1 MAGGPAAT
9 SDPEV
14 TSKVETA
21 RHRAETWV
29 EAGRAPSG
37 SPLPSSRAPGLWA
50 SFPRANVRRARVSP
64 QGGRAVPAPGL
75 AHPEARGPLSRSQDA
90 RSATPVRLPRP
101 AWRDGSDRVSA
112 EARRSEGGKGPS
124 ARPPFLPGLRACLP
138 PNRPPGGRV
147 VTWAARH
154 AAPGPRLPTGSWR
167 PHADRDGNTF
177 SAQITDLQL
186 SPKPE
191 GK

>member
-21 RHRAETWV
+21 RHRAETWA
-29 EAGRAPSG
+29 EARRALPG

-75 AHPEARGPLSRSQDA
+75 AHPEARGPQDVPERDPRAPPPPRVARRLRSRLCGSA
-90 RSATPVRLPRP
+90 SVRGREGPLCASPVSARTPGVPPSESSSRRARGHVWAACPSRGPRSASSHRQLAPT
-101 AWRDGSDRVSA
+101 
-112 EARRSEGGKGPS
+112 RRS
-124 ARPPFLPGLRACLP
+124 
-138 PNRPPGGRV
+138 
-147 VTWAARH
+147 
-154 AAPGPRLPTGSWR
+154 
-167 PHADRDGNTF
+167 
-177 SAQITDLQL
+177 
-186 SPKPE
+186 
-191 GK
+191 

>member
-29 EAGRAPSG
+29 EAGRALPG

-50 SFPRANVRRARVSP
+50 LFPRVRRARVSP

-75 AHPEARGPLSRSQDA
+75 AHPEARGPLPRSQDA

-112 EARRSEGGKGPS
+112 EARRSEGGKGPP
-124 ARPPFLPGLRACLP
+124 ARPPFLPGLPACLP

-167 PHADRDGNTF
+167 LHADRDGNTF

-191 GK
+191 SK

>member
-21 RHRAETWV
+21 RHRAETWA
-29 EAGRAPSG
+29 EARRAPSG

-64 QGGRAVPAPGL
+64 QGGGRRRPQGWHTLRHVVL
-75 AHPEARGPLSRSQDA
+75 RTC

-124 ARPPFLPGLRACLP
+124 ARPPFLPGLPACLP

-147 VTWAARH
+147 VAWAARH

-167 PHADRDGNTF
+167 LHADRDGNTF

>member
-1 MAGGPAAT
+1 MTQSRDVDGSRACAAQLTSAILPGPRPLGFV
-9 SDPEV
+9 S
-14 TSKVETA
+14 TSK
-21 RHRAETWV
+21 RK
-29 EAGRAPSG
+29 AGACES
-37 SPLPSSRAPGLWA
+37 A
-50 SFPRANVRRARVSP
+50 
-64 QGGRAVPAPGL
+64 GGRAAPAPGL
-75 AHPEARGPLSRSQDA
+75 AHPEARGPLPRSQDA
-90 RSATPVRLPRP
+90 RSTTPVRLPRP

-167 PHADRDGNTF
+167 LHADRDGNTF